1 MPPARILAASRLNLG
16 EPAGTHEMGFYR
28 AFLLPRLLDFSER
41 LASIDRVRARTV
53 EYATGHVLEI
63 GVGLG
68 ATLVHYHPEITSL
81 TTIDPDARFN
91 ARLRRRLRHLPF
103 PVDVREGRAE
113 QLPLKDRTFDSVVA
127 TFALCCVSNLE
138 RVAEEIFRVLKPGGR
153 LLFAEPG
160 LSPDPGVARW
170 QRRCSGLERRL
181 LAGCR
186 NDRALDAALGAAGFA
201 LRRFDVGYLD
211 GLPRVLG
218 CLHEG
223 MACREP

>member
-1 MPPARILAASRLNLG
+1 MHPARILAASRLNLG
-16 EPAGTHEMGFYR
+16 QPGRTTEMGLYR
-28 AFLLPRLLDFSER
+28 AYILPRLLDFSER
-41 LASIDRVRARTV
+41 LASFESARARTV

-68 ATLVHYHPEITSL
+68 ATLVHYHQDITSL

-127 TFALCCVSNLE
+127 TFALCCMSDLE
-138 RVAEEIFRVLKPGGR
+138 RVAHEIFRVLKPGGR

-160 LSPDPGVARW
+160 PSPDSGVARW
-170 QRRCSGLERRL
+170 QRRLAFAERRL
-181 LAGCR
+181 FDGCR
-186 NDRALDAALGAAGFA
+186 SDRPIDALLLAAGFGIK
-201 LRRFDVGYLD
+201 RFEVTYLD
-211 GLPRVLG
+211 GLPRPLG

-223 MACREP
+223 MASREA